1 MKDMFIEER
10 KEALS
15 RLDELKNIVSSS
27 SQLVLFD
34 EETIYDWYYS
44 DAMFQDKDWRSK
56 SHFNS
61 IDYDPEEDARQDELQ
76 AEWEE
81 NLQENEEEGLDIY

>member
-1 MKDMFIEER
+1 MKDVFIESR

-34 EETIYDWYYS
+34 EETIYDWYYC
-44 DAMFQDKDWRSK
+44 DALHQDRDWRSK
-56 SHFNS
+56 CHFNS
-61 IDYDPEEDARQDELQ
+61 IDFDPEEDARQDELH

-81 NLQENEEEGLDIY
+81 KLQENEEEGLDIY